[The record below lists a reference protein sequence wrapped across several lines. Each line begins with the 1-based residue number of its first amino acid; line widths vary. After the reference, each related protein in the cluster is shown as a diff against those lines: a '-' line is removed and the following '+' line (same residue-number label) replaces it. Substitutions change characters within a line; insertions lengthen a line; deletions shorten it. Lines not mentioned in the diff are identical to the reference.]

1 MTTTA
6 PPLID
11 VHNLHITTGEKIL
24 VNNINLHIAPGER
37 VGLIG
42 ESGSGKSLTAAA
54 IAGLLPENL
63 TTTGT
68 INLHGNNLLNTR
80 HHTRTAAANI
90 GFIFQEPMTALD
102 PTMRVGNQIIEALQA
117 RAALNRTH
125 ARTAAIELLEEMRL
139 PNPTHTMTAYPH
151 QLSGGQRQ
159 RVVAA
164 IAMAGNPDLL
174 ICDEPTTALD
184 VTVQAS
190 VLERIVAGATQRG
203 SAVLFISHDIAVVGT
218 VCERLGIVGESG
230 SGKTTLLRCLAGLQ
244 NPTSGT
250 IRIDGEHITARP
262 ERELGFLRD
271 RLQMVFQDPAG
282 SLDPHMRVWQSIAEP
297 LCARKR
303 TLHRERVWE
312 LLEAVGLEPDAAT
325 RYPHEFSGGQRQ
337 RIAIA
342 RALAPNPTLLL
353 ADEAVSALDVTVR
366 GHILDLLTS
375 LADSIGFTLL
385 FISHDLFVVQDLCER
400 TIVMQSGHI
409 VEDRPSTDLYHAPQ
423 HPYTQRLIAS
433 APTITGALAGK
444 QAADLA
450 TEPT

>member
-218 VCERLGIVGESG
+218 VCER
-230 SGKTTLLRCLAGLQ
+230 
-244 NPTSGT
+244 
-250 IRIDGEHITARP
+250 
-262 ERELGFLRD
+262 
-271 RLQMVFQDPAG
+271 
-282 SLDPHMRVWQSIAEP
+282 
-297 LCARKR
+297 
-303 TLHRERVWE
+303 
-312 LLEAVGLEPDAAT
+312 
-325 RYPHEFSGGQRQ
+325 
-337 RIAIA
+337 
-342 RALAPNPTLLL
+342 
-353 ADEAVSALDVTVR
+353 
-366 GHILDLLTS
+366 
-375 LADSIGFTLL
+375 
-385 FISHDLFVVQDLCER
+385 